1 MMNKSVVDTCL
12 LCVQARVAE
21 LRAEVVNLRSAAA
34 GGGVAASETR
44 IRELAAQL
52 DETKLCAPTHAAAVQ
67 TAAVFTLRN
76 AAVHR

>member
-1 MMNKSVVDTCL
+1 MLSHSLGDVRLVCA
-12 LCVQARVAE
+12 QARVAE

-52 DETKLCAPTHAAAVQ
+52 DETKLCAPW
-67 TAAVFTLRN
+67 
-76 AAVHR
+76 